1 MQSGRNEV
9 FLVVVL
15 TFHALVSIAVLGNVH
30 PLRIILDFTT
40 CLNGDESQR
49 EPPKCFCKIRRI
61 AEIGTRFSLP
71 R

>member
-40 CLNGDESQR
+40 CLNGDESQQR
-49 EPPKCFCKIRRI
+49 RFCKIRRI